1 GTCSIRARRN
11 RSNKPYADRSR
22 RRTRNRYLKGEGEYS
37 ERSQYAFPRLL
48 ILDIKMPRLNG
59 FEVLSWIRD
68 HPECAVIPVIMMSS
82 SRDERDITK
91 AYQLG
96 ANSYM

>member
-1 GTCSIRARRN
+1 
-11 RSNKPYADRSR
+11 
-22 RRTRNRYLKGEGEYS
+22 
-37 ERSQYAFPRLL
+37 
-48 ILDIKMPRLNG
+48 MPRLNG

-96 ANSYM
+96 ANSYMTKPGRLEDFIEMFQALKTYWRICELPHLPLKS